1 MPVQTVVLK
10 SNPGIK
16 RDGTKY
22 EGDFY
27 VDGQWMRFQR
37 GLPRKMGGYR
47 SINKYLTEISRG
59 FTSYTQQLLQYCHSG
74 GEAKL
79 ERFTID
85 NTKNS
90 SIISDRTPVATAAY
104 GSITLETG
112 ASGSVDSVTVN
123 GVTIT
128 SGSVA
133 FSTSLAGTATA
144 LAANINA
151 YTSTPNYTA
160 VANGATV
167 TITAV
172 TTGAA
177 VNGFV
182 VSATLTTITATYE
195 DMNYGSDG
203 LDTSAL
209 NQWMFQYMYD
219 SSGSDNSIIAHVA
232 PNLDCVCND
241 EGGQIFIGNNLG
253 TAPLTEIMMHPSG
266 NATGGIVVLHP
277 YLFYYGTDGVIGH
290 SVAGNP
296 TDLTGTGSGISRPWG
311 QKIIKGMP
319 LRAGSGTA
327 PAGLF
332 WAYDAVIRATF
343 TGGATIFQYDVIA
356 TDTSIMSSQC
366 VVDYDGVFFW
376 AGVDR
381 FLMFNGVVRDVPN
394 QMNINYFL
402 DGLNNNHRSKVFAF
416 KVPRYGEIWWC
427 YPRGDATECTHAIIY
442 NVREQTWYDTELP
455 ASGRG
460 NGQFNNGFAAPL
472 LTDCIPT
479 ASGYRVWIHEQ
490 GVDEIDG
497 QNVRPVQSYFE
508 TADLSSLPAGKNQY
522 LRITTIEPDFVQS
535 GTMTV
540 QVTGRANAR
549 APEVYSSLFTFPDN
563 PNTPHEQIVMLKEQR
578 RELRVKFQSF
588 EVNGDYQMGQII
600 GHIDSTVVDKTVLG

>member
-74 GEAKL
+74 SATLL
-79 ERFTID
+79 ERWTID
-85 NTKNS
+85 ETKNS

-203 LDTSAL
+203 LDASAL

-219 SSGSDNSIIAHVA
+219 SSGYGNSIIAHVA
-232 PNLDCVCND
+232 PNLNCVCND
-241 EGGQIFIGNNLG
+241 EGGQIFIGDNLG

-266 NATGGIVVLHP
+266 NVTGGIVVLHP

-296 TDLTGTGSGISRPWG
+296 TDLTGAGSSISRPWG

-366 VVDYDGVFFW
+366 VVDYDGV
-376 AGVDR
+376 
-381 FLMFNGVVRDVPN
+381 
-394 QMNINYFL
+394 
-402 DGLNNNHRSKVFAF
+402 
-416 KVPRYGEIWWC
+416 
-427 YPRGDATECTHAIIY
+427 
-442 NVREQTWYDTELP
+442 
-455 ASGRG
+455 
-460 NGQFNNGFAAPL
+460 
-472 LTDCIPT
+472 
-479 ASGYRVWIHEQ
+479 
-490 GVDEIDG
+490 
-497 QNVRPVQSYFE
+497 
-508 TADLSSLPAGKNQY
+508 
-522 LRITTIEPDFVQS
+522 
-535 GTMTV
+535 
-540 QVTGRANAR
+540 
-549 APEVYSSLFTFPDN
+549 
-563 PNTPHEQIVMLKEQR
+563 
-578 RELRVKFQSF
+578 
-588 EVNGDYQMGQII
+588 
-600 GHIDSTVVDKTVLG
+600 LGWR